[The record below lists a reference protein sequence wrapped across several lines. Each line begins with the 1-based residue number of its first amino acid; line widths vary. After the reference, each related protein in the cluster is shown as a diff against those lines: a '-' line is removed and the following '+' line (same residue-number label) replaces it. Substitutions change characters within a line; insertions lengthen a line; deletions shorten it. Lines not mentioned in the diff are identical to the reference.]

1 MVTKARIK
9 VIKSLARKKNRFTL
23 NQFVVEG
30 YKSIIELLEA
40 GFYTEE
46 IYVEEERD
54 QLSHINSTIVTSR
67 DMKAMSGLATPPGYL
82 AVFEMKVFEDLPI
95 TGSVIALENIQDPGN
110 LGTIIRLADWFG
122 IKHIICSEQTVDVY
136 NSKCIQASMGSIARV
151 SVHYTDLDRYLET
164 SSSTVYP
171 TAMNGKSMY
180 ETSFEDNGI
189 LLMGSESHGLSESL
203 IKMGTAVSIPHFQN
217 TGTTESLNVAMA
229 TALFLGEWKRPK

>member
-30 YKSIIELLEA
+30 YKSITELLE
-40 GFYTEE
+40 GGLYTEE
-46 IYVEEERD
+46 IYVEEGRD
-54 QLSHINSTIVTSR
+54 ELAHINNTIVTSR

-82 AVFEMKVFEDLPI
+82 AVFEMKAFEDLPVS
-95 TGSVIALENIQDPGN
+95 GAVIALENIQDPGN

-122 IKHIICSEQTVDVY
+122 VKHIVCSEQTVDVY

-151 SVHYTDLDRYLET
+151 TVHYTDLEKFLENVN
-164 SSSTVYP
+164 SDIYP
-171 TAMNGKSMY
+171 TSMSGQSMY
-180 ETSFEDNGI
+180 ETTFQENGI
-189 LLMGSESHGLSESL
+189 LLMGSESHGLSENL
-203 IKMGTAVSIPHFQN
+203 LRMGAAVSIPHFQD

-229 TALFLGEWKRPK
+229 TALLLGEWKRPK